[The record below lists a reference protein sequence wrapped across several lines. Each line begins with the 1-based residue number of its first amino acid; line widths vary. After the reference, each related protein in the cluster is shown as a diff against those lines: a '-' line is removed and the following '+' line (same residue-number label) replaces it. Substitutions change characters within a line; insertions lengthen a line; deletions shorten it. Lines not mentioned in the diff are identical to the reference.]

1 MSKFSPG
8 VVKDDE
14 MLSLFIFFPIQ
25 FTRKGVVKP
34 SVFDHIHSQGRSIQR
49 DTVANLLEL
58 KNFVQAFLSG
68 GDDRRWI
75 GVITT
80 ECLNVRNI
88 TIDPEVARAIC
99 VFDTA
104 EPDNP
109 AHAELCRARVMDEAD
124 KVELRSEL
132 WKAFNADSVTRP
144 NEYRNGQVWTSLS
157 DELRSRPTV
166 KRN

>member
-14 MLSLFIFFPIQ
+14 LLSLFIFLPIQ
-25 FTRKGVVKP
+25 VNRKGVVKP
-34 SVFDHIHSQGRSIQR
+34 SVFDHVHSKGRSIQR

-58 KNFVQAFLSG
+58 KNFVQAILSG
-68 GDDRRWI
+68 GEDRGWI
-75 GVITT
+75 GVITAK
-80 ECLNVRNI
+80 CLKVRNV
-88 TIDPEVARAIC
+88 TIAPEVARAIC

-104 EPDNP
+104 EPGNP

-144 NEYRNGQVWTSLS
+144 SEYRNGQVWASLN